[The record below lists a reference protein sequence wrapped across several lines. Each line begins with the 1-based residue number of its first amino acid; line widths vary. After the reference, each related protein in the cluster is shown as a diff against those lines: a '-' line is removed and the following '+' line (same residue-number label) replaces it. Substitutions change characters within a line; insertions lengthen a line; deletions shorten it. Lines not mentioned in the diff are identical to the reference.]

1 MNALAQCLPDINAAL
16 FKRVSSDG
24 GEHLLV
30 VPHSRIYDLPPD
42 LAARFD
48 AGDPEAVHL
57 AEALAQTAA
66 GEDPL
71 ELVPEP
77 EPQSISLNVSSAC
90 NLSCTYCYADRGAFQ
105 GAQSSTM
112 DSATARAAIE
122 RLFATA
128 DATRP
133 ITVGFLW
140 RAVRQPRADPRY
152 RRLCSAHRPCARAGR
167 PLRGDHQRDLAA
179 PG

>member
-1 MNALAQCLPDINAAL
+1 MNMRALCHPDVDAPL
-16 FKRVSSDG
+16 FKRVSSER

-30 VPHSRIYDLPPD
+30 VPHSRIYDLPAD

-71 ELVPEP
+71 EQIPEP

-90 NLSCTYCYADRGAFQ
+90 NLACTYCYADRGAFH
-105 GAQSSTM
+105 GAQSATM
-112 DSATARAAIE
+112 GPATARAAIE

-128 DATRP
+128 DVTRP
-133 ITVGFLW
+133 VTVGFLGGEPFAN
-140 RAVRQPRADPRY
+140 RALIHDTEDTR
-152 RRLCSAHRPCARAGR
+152 SAPAKRAGSMSVS
-167 PLRGDHQRDLAA
+167 Q
-179 PG
+179 